1 LKAIGI
7 ANSVKEQINENK
19 ENQQILA
26 QAADEANEKIGHLEK
41 LYTEILAKQPQQQ
54 QQQPPQDKNAE
65 TIRVLTDKINRL
77 ELSGSTSGSTS
88 GSGSGSGGTRN
99 SGSRGGG
106 QKHYPSNGG
115 GCISQGSGKRHKGWL
130 LPNGK
135 DGIRNTRRWDND
147 NYCWTC
153 GFDIKHNSMTC
164 LYITEPEKHQKQAT
178 ATNTMNG
185 STRNLHLRT

>member
-7 ANSVKEQINENK
+7 ANAVKEQINENK

-26 QAADEANEKIGHLEK
+26 QAADEANEKIDHLEK
-41 LYTEILAKQPQQQ
+41 LYTALLAKQPQQQ
-54 QQQPPQDKNAE
+54 QQQPQDKTAE

-77 ELSGSTSGSTS
+77 EASGST
-88 GSGSGSGGTRN
+88 SGSGGTRN

-106 QKHYPSNGG
+106 QKHYPSNG
-115 GCISQGSGKRHKGWL
+115 
-130 LPNGK
+130 K
-135 DGIRNTRRWDND
+135 DGIRNSRRYDND

-164 LYITEPEKHQKQAT
+164 QYIKEPEKHQKEAT
-178 ATNTMNG
+178 ATNTMEG
-185 STRNLHLRT
+185 STRNLHLRK